1 MDSYRFNW
9 STISDQLDRLFIIK
23 ILLSIN
29 YYLFGY
35 EFIISM
41 NQSSLCFFYNRY
53 MFFFQLPWLPE
64 MFLGANDLMFLDA
77 CFRGSESGLGDIG
90 LKNKKMMSA
99 DDVSVFK
106 HAIHSFRK

>member
-1 MDSYRFNW
+1 MICLGMDFFINVLIFS
-9 STISDQLDRLFIIK
+9 LF
-23 ILLSIN
+23 
-29 YYLFGY
+29 
-35 EFIISM
+35 
-41 NQSSLCFFYNRY
+41 FFYRY

-64 MFLGANDLMFLDA
+64 MFLGANDLMFLEA
-77 CFRGSESGLGDIG
+77 CFRGSESGLGDIA